1 MRRIRPLSRAGAAA
15 VAMLP
20 GETRAR
26 MAQSLTNGRLVGHAS
41 AERLRRALVHH
52 GGDPTVEADID
63 GIALRLPLSH
73 ALPVYRRAFPGYSEN
88 LGEVARLVAMH
99 GGLTM
104 IDVGANVGDSVAIV
118 KARVPDMA
126 ILCVEADPAYVG
138 YLEENT
144 ARWSDVVIAAPVL
157 LAERTDEI
165 DGTIRRADGSSRVA
179 TGAPGTTPALALDD
193 LVASHEQFCAPAL
206 LKSDTDGFE
215 ARVLR
220 GAQQVLATG
229 PVLFLEYDPKLLE
242 AAGSDGLDMLASLQP
257 HGYERIAFYDK
268 FGVLVVRCALSD
280 QSTIRDLHA
289 YAAVNRKRGV
299 DHYDIVV
306 GTPKARSIIDSLP
319 IIPASPRDGSV

>member
-179 TGAPGTTPALALDD
+179 TGAPGTTPALAL
-193 LVASHEQFCAPAL
+193 